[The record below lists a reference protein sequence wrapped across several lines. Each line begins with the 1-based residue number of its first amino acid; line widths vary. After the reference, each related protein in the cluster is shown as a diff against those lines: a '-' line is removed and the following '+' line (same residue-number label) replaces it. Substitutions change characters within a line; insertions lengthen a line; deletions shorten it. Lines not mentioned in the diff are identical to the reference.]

1 MYSMKDIV
9 NNSGLPEIGLAE
21 LGLRLHLKPRRQS

>member
-1 MYSMKDIV
+1 MSQGYEMYSMEDIV

-21 LGLRLHLKPRRQS
+21 VQP